1 MSGTAQDSAP
11 RLGGM
16 NREEVL
22 LHAGAFLSS
31 VGVLLVAP
39 YLAVYL
45 TRDLG
50 WSNTA
55 AGFVIGL
62 SFCFTRA
69 AGLASGWLCRR
80 VPALTVMH
88 SGNALR
94 IVGYLLLLRD
104 DATSTTAAL
113 VLTGAGAGLYFPAAK
128 ELLLRV
134 VPEERQLR
142 SLAVRNGAANLGA
155 ALGPL
160 AGLLAL
166 HYDPRLMFV
175 AAAAVFLSL
184 TLSQLT
190 MAGARSIAPPAT
202 GGAAPTLR
210 LLRPLL
216 VIAVVDG
223 TAAILLESS
232 LPQVVAGSGNNSAL
246 TFVFLANS
254 IAVILL
260 QPFALWTVGRGSR
273 MVLPVAGA
281 AMALGVLPFSLAT
294 SSVALWV
301 GGAVAIAVA
310 EVLVVLWLDDQ
321 VRHLPSPATAYGYLS
336 LGDGLGGLGGATV
349 SSWLVA
355 RTTGTGAV
363 FANSLWVLAAGFLA
377 AGALAT
383 VLPRH
388 RAGPGTEVGNE
399 QATERNKE

>member
-1 MSGTAQDSAP
+1 MSFGSQHVEDPEFLISGLGSGIPFGNIDYSIYREIHWIDYATARRGAVTVLRRHGLFAGLSSGAAYAVASWHHRSTDSGVVFISPDPGHRYLSTASPSRLRLRTRTGRCPAARLVLLRTGATLVLDPMAEHRPGVHRTVSGTAQDSAP

-69 AGLASGWLCRR
+69 AALASGWLCRR

-104 DATSTTAAL
+104 DAASTTAAL

-142 SLAVRNGAANLGA
+142 SLAVRNGAANLG
-155 ALGPL
+155 
-160 AGLLAL
+160 
-166 HYDPRLMFV
+166 RR
-175 AAAAVFLSL
+175 
-184 TLSQLT
+184 
-190 MAGARSIAPPAT
+190 RS
-202 GGAAPTLR
+202 
-210 LLRPLL
+210 
-216 VIAVVDG
+216 
-223 TAAILLESS
+223 
-232 LPQVVAGSGNNSAL
+232 
-246 TFVFLANS
+246 
-254 IAVILL
+254 
-260 QPFALWTVGRGSR
+260 
-273 MVLPVAGA
+273 VL
-281 AMALGVLPFSLAT
+281 
-294 SSVALWV
+294 
-301 GGAVAIAVA
+301 
-310 EVLVVLWLDDQ
+310 
-321 VRHLPSPATAYGYLS
+321 SPAS
-336 LGDGLGGLGGATV
+336 RR
-349 SSWLVA
+349 S
-355 RTTGTGAV
+355 TTTRG
-363 FANSLWVLAAGFLA
+363 
-377 AGALAT
+377 
-383 VLPRH
+383 
-388 RAGPGTEVGNE
+388 
-399 QATERNKE
+399 